1 MPQSHGRN
9 GDDVRIDYPG
19 LLREVLPSGAI
30 RWRVRVERQK
40 ARRILLTVA
49 PGHPMFGE
57 HYHAARLGIQL
68 PPPEDVPTG
77 PIRGSVGWLIGL
89 YVQAM
94 EAMVA
99 DKLLSPGTLH
109 QRRTFLDWVR
119 AEVGEYSADM
129 PSSEVATLRD
139 RRAST
144 PGAADN
150 LVKAIRAMYAWSVE
164 HGHVSAN
171 PAAGIAKINPGQ
183 GGAVPWSVDDLRQY
197 RERHP
202 RGTMAHL
209 ALTLFM
215 FSAARISDVVIL
227 GRGHEF
233 QRRGVTWLDFQPT
246 KRGAR
251 RVRIP
256 MLPPLWTATR
266 ASPVVGKT
274 YLLTEHGK
282 PFASPKAFANRFA
295 AWCVQAGL
303 KDSDDKA
310 TRSSHGIRKA
320 AGELLALEGASQ
332 YQIMAIHGHASAKTS
347 EIYTEG
353 VNRDELAA
361 QAMALLG
368 GMEW

>member
-1 MPQSHGRN
+1 MPQSHGPN
-9 GDDVRIDYPG
+9 GDDVRIEYPG

-40 ARRILLTVA
+40 ARRIALHVA

-57 HYHAARLGIQL
+57 HYHAARRGIQL
-68 PPPEDVPTG
+68 PPPIDRETG

-89 YVQAM
+89 YTKAM
-94 EAMVA
+94 EQMVA
-99 DKLLSPGTLH
+99 DKLMAPGTLH
-109 QRRTFLDWVR
+109 QRRTFLEWLR
-119 AEVGEYSADM
+119 SEVGEYSAEM
-129 PSSEVATLRD
+129 PGSEVAILRD
-139 RRAST
+139 KRAAT

-150 LVKAIRAMYAWSVE
+150 LVKAIRAMYSWGVE

-171 PAAGIAKINPGQ
+171 PAAGVARINQGK
-183 GGAVPWSVDDLRQY
+183 GGAHPWSVEDLRQY

-215 FSAARISDVVIL
+215 FTAARISDVVIL

-233 QRRGVTWLDFQPT
+233 QRDGVTWLDFQPT
-246 KRGAR
+246 KRGAK

-256 MLPPLWTATR
+256 MLPPLLAATR
-266 ASPVVGKT
+266 AHPVVGKT

-282 PFASPKAFANRFA
+282 PFASPNAFANRFA
-295 AWCVQAGL
+295 SWCVQAGL
-303 KDSDDKA
+303 KDGDGKA

-320 AGELLALEGASQ
+320 AGELLALEGATQ
-332 YQIMAIHGHASAKTS
+332 YQIMAIHGHSSAKTS

-353 VNRDELAA
+353 VNRDKLAA
-361 QAMALLG
+361 QAMSLLS